1 MASKK
6 IKKVIAVSLN
16 NFLDSGC
23 IVAGASGL
31 ALWAKAFHMSSFLVG
46 LLGALSANAV
56 GAAIGALIGG
66 YLTDRF
72 GRKLI
77 YTYNMLLYMLGC
89 LIVILAFNPIMLFI
103 GFITLGISVGAGV
116 PASWSYI
123 SETSDS
129 KNRGSNIGLSQLFW
143 ALGPTFVFIVATI
156 TSPLGLLGNRIV
168 FLMLLI
174 VAFVAWLLQRQLQ
187 ESQAWQDD
195 NKGQAIKHNSY
206 RELLTN
212 KINLKNILFLVSV
225 YLFWNLVASSSG
237 FFMPFV
243 YSSVGHIS
251 YSYTQVISAIAGIVN
266 ALAAYFIFTMFVDKT
281 SHRLMFFISAIG
293 SVISW
298 ISLTFFGFN
307 QLGLWTYVILWN
319 GCGAFGP
326 QAFYALWSTEL
337 FQTRY
342 RGAAQ
347 GLMFFLV
354 RASSGVMSIAFPI
367 IIASIGFQFAGYM
380 MIFFL
385 TISLVVGTIWTPK
398 TRGKDLTEISAEVY
412 QEKQN

>member
-1 MASKK
+1 
-6 IKKVIAVSLN
+6 
-16 NFLDSGC
+16 
-23 IVAGASGL
+23 
-31 ALWAKAFHMSSFLVG
+31 MSSFLVG

-156 TSPLGLLGNRIV
+156 TSPLGLLENRIV

-266 ALAAYFIFTMFVDKT
+266 ALAAYFIFG
-281 SHRLMFFISAIG
+281 RL
-293 SVISW
+293 
-298 ISLTFFGFN
+298 
-307 QLGLWTYVILWN
+307 
-319 GCGAFGP
+319 
-326 QAFYALWSTEL
+326 
-337 FQTRY
+337 
-342 RGAAQ
+342 
-347 GLMFFLV
+347 
-354 RASSGVMSIAFPI
+354 
-367 IIASIGFQFAGYM
+367 
-380 MIFFL
+380 
-385 TISLVVGTIWTPK
+385 
-398 TRGKDLTEISAEVY
+398 
-412 QEKQN
+412 